1 MQNRRN
7 GRRMNL
13 PNSDTVLVRIE
24 YTVPASEQDLAAT
37 AAVLAASEQGWVIA
51 ASEQSGIMP
60 RLPVSSPGRVEVTV
74 AADAWPRVAAAI
86 VKARRL
92 AGPGWRTTT
101 NPDPAGDRHL

>member
-37 AAVLAASEQGWVIA
+37 AAVLEV
-51 ASEQSGIMP
+51 P
-60 RLPVSSPGRVEVTV
+60 HLFRTGR
-74 AADAWPRVAAAI
+74 PS
-86 VKARRL
+86 KL
-92 AGPGWRTTT
+92 G
-101 NPDPAGDRHL
+101 